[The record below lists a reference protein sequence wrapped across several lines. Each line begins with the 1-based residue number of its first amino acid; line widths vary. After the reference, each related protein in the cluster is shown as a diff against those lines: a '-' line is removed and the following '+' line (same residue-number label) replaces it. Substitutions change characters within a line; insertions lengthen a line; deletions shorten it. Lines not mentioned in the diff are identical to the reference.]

1 MVEDHHRKDVLDVP
15 FHSTIV
21 LETIKTTYVSKIVMA
36 EENAGAYIQYDV
48 IDLLDSVQL
57 KPARIWS
64 IFKPLIAFTIPGL
77 AVAIITGFFLDTILV
92 FVVFAGSF
100 VFIGSGVMFTIT
112 SVLTRISKDRNTYIF
127 TKNGMRIQSRK
138 REERPIKWEEI
149 SDIEF
154 IGKGEG
160 NRIQRICIVR
170 TIEEDITIR
179 LNKFTETTEDT
190 SNPDAM
196 IDIISLFYEDKKKN

>member
-1 MVEDHHRKDVLDVP
+1 MQQKY
-15 FHSTIV
+15 I
-21 LETIKTTYVSKIVMA
+21 MA
-36 EENAGAYIQYDV
+36 EEDRAQDSSAKYIQYDV

-112 SVLTRISKDRNTYIF
+112 SAVTRISRDRNTYIF
-127 TKNGMRIQSRK
+127 TKNGMKIQSRK
-138 REERPIKWEEI
+138 GEERQIKWEEI
-149 SDIEF
+149 SDVEF

-160 NRIQRICIVR
+160 NRIQRICIVK
-170 TIEEDITIR
+170 TNEEDITIR

-190 SNPDAM
+190 SIPDAI
-196 IDIISLFYEDKKKN
+196 IDIMSLYYEDKKKN

>member
-1 MVEDHHRKDVLDVP
+1 
-15 FHSTIV
+15 
-21 LETIKTTYVSKIVMA
+21 MA

-77 AVAIITGFFLDTILV
+77 AVAIITGFFMDTILV

-138 REERPIKWEEI
+138 REERQIKWEEI